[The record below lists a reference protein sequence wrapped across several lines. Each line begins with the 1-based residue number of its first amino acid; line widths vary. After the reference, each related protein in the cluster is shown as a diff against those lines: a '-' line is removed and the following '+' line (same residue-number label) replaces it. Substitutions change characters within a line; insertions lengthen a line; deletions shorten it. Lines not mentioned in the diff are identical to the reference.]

1 MAIYEP
7 IKNVISKLLKASFTI
22 SEERQILLNSFA
34 EYITQKI
41 KNGVIVNLIFIC
53 THNSRRSTM
62 SQIWAQTAAD
72 YFNIPNINCFSGGT
86 EATAFN
92 TRAVKA
98 VQNYG
103 FKVEQKDESE
113 NPIYLVYFS
122 DKTEPIT
129 CFSKVYSD
137 KFNPQTNFAAIMTCS
152 HADKNCPLVFG
163 AEVRFPVKYNDP
175 KEFDNTDLETK
186 KYEERFEQIGI
197 EMLYTFEIVKN
208 SIIL

>member
-1 MAIYEP
+1 MVLSKI
-7 IKNVISKLLKASFTI
+7 INKKISQLLEIQSSIPT
-22 SEERQILLNSFA
+22 ERKILLESFA
-34 EYITQKI
+34 NYISDKLKSGKDI
-41 KNGVIVNLIFIC
+41 NLIFIC

-62 SQIWAQTAAD
+62 SQIWAQTAAK

-92 TRAVKA
+92 PRAVKT

-113 NPIYLVYFS
+113 NPIYLVHFS
-122 DKTEPIT
+122 DEKEPIT

-152 HADKNCPLVFG
+152 DADANCPLVLG
-163 AEVRFPVKYNDP
+163 AEARFPVKYNDP
-175 KEFDNTDLETK
+175 KEFDNTNLEIE
-186 KYEERFEQIGI
+186 KYTERFEQIGI
-197 EMLYTFEIVKN
+197 EMLYTFSRIRK
-208 SIIL
+208 